1 MRRAGGQL
9 GHFCAVVFLL
19 PQHGHPSQRL
29 REVCRVSGVFVG
41 HRTPGN
47 SGTKAPAAG
56 DNVGW
61 SEGLF
66 ARHWLLASW
75 AAGEAG

>member
-1 MRRAGGQL
+1 M
-9 GHFCAVVFLL
+9 
-19 PQHGHPSQRL
+19 
-29 REVCRVSGVFVG
+29 SGVFVG

-75 AAGEAG
+75 VAGEAG